1 MRRRRECEVCSNRF
15 TTYEVVEQRPVRV
28 LKRSGESEEYDRA
41 KLLRSLTA
49 ACAKRPISG
58 EDLDQVVEELED
70 RLSRTAGLE
79 VTSRR
84 ISEMLMHRLRQL
96 DRVAYVRYASVYRN
110 FRDLDEFEDFVS
122 EVRARQRREIASQN
136 QVELPLVGLAQ
147 DGDDG
152 AAEESQG

>member
-1 MRRRRECEVCSNRF
+1 
-15 TTYEVVEQRPVRV
+15 VEQRPVRV
-28 LKRSGESEEYDRA
+28 LKRNGESQEYDRT
-41 KLLRSLTA
+41 KLLRSLSA
-49 ACAKRPISG
+49 ACAKRPISS
-58 EDLDQVVEELED
+58 EDIDQIVEELED

-136 QVELPLVGLAQ
+136 QVELPLAELAQ

-152 AAEESQG
+152 EAEESQG